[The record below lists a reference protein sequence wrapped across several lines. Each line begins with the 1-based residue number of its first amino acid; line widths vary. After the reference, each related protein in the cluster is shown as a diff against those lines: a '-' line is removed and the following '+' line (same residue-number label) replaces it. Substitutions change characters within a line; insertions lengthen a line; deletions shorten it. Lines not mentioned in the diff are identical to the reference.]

1 MAAEEHWNKL
11 KPWFSGREQ
20 SDGEQRM
27 YCPLCEDPTTSN
39 SPSASANRTTGLWKC
54 FSCNNGGG
62 IPKLVRSIAHG
73 ERQIKSD
80 KGSAK
85 YDPFPW
91 YDGDN
96 MADVSDLDE
105 HRERKAGNGHVE
117 RISEAKVLGYVEKLK
132 SLPERMAYLLDD
144 RGLTK
149 STLEK
154 FKVGYDAGRDRYTF
168 PVYDEE
174 GNLVNIRRYL
184 PGADKGNKMRNAQGH
199 GSPPRLYPM
208 QVLEG
213 EDEAWIIEGEIDAL
227 LNNQNGFP
235 TVTGTHGANTWEP
248 SWSDFFTG
256 KKTFLCYDNDKEG
269 RVGMRKAGRML
280 LRTAAEVWLVA
291 VPVEEEHG
299 DLADYWVTGG
309 TVADLKRAARQAERV
324 VPRTEQAEASSAPM
338 PVPVQVV
345 GSMDSST
352 NGKPLEMQVTI
363 TGKRN
368 PTYSVPYKALLECT
382 LDAGPKCK
390 TCPMFNEHE
399 GEVEVTIP
407 RTDVAT
413 LSKFIDASDT
423 QTLEHL
429 RKYIGA
435 VKCNRFER
443 TEVENQ
449 TIEELFVTG
458 SIDYRTDHEEA
469 DYTQRRIYNVG
480 GHDTKTNTV
489 AAVVGTTIPNHK
501 DRRNEFFSWDLKP
514 AVTSIDKFEM
524 TTELRKEL
532 LIFQPKKGQTPIE
545 RCRDIAKDLSDNVTG
560 ILGRERLHMCM
571 DLVWHSILHFTLD
584 DKIISRGWL
593 EFLSVGDTRTGKS
606 ETAIRLSNHYG
617 LGHVIGCEGATFA
630 GLVGAVKKVGNNDA
644 WTIQWGE
651 ITINDRRLVVLDE
664 ASGLSTDII
673 SQMSDI
679 RSRGMAQLTKAETAQ
694 TRARCR
700 LIWISNPRKGKF
712 IDEKKYEGID
722 IIEDL
727 IGNPED
733 IARFDFAMSVSQDD
747 VPNERIN
754 RPERRKVKHEFT
766 SDACR
771 DLILW
776 AWSRRPEQVIWDE
789 DAYRGIYKAAEWLGK
804 RYVDSPPLIQ
814 RTNVREKIARIA
826 VALAAR
832 TFSTD
837 ETGELVCVKLD
848 HVKGAMYFLDE
859 LYSYDNFGYFRLSQ
873 RSQRN
878 RRIAKRN
885 RDAIRKW
892 LESNPRL
899 LDFLINRRG
908 SFRAQDL
915 EEMAHMQR
923 EEANHVLG
931 KLTEARMIS
940 KSKSQILLEP
950 ELHSLLREM
959 EKK

>member
-1 MAAEEHWNKL
+1 MAAEDHWEKL
-11 KPWFSGREQ
+11 KPWLYGSEQ
-20 SDGEQRM
+20 ADGEHRM
-27 YCPLCEDPTTSN
+27 YCPLCEDPATSN
-39 SPSASANRTTGLWKC
+39 TPSASANHQTGLWHC

-62 IPKLVRSIAHG
+62 IPTLVRG
-73 ERQIKSD
+73 IKQGKREKKASKNAAD
-80 KGSAK
+80 

-96 MADVSDLDE
+96 MADVEDLDE
-105 HRERKAGNGHVE
+105 HRQRKASGQRVE
-117 RISEAKVLGYVEKLK
+117 RISEAKVLGYVAKLNA
-132 SLPERMAYLLDD
+132 LPERLMYLTEE

-149 STLEK
+149 ATLER
-154 FKVGYDAGRDRYTF
+154 FKVGYDTQRDRYTF
-168 PVYDEE
+168 PVYDED
-174 GNLVNIRRYL
+174 GSLVNIRRYL

-199 GSPPRLYPM
+199 GSPPRLYPV

-213 EDEAWIIEGEIDAL
+213 ADEAWITEGEIDSL
-227 LNNQNGFP
+227 LNIQNGFP

-248 SWSDFFTG
+248 SWSEFFEG
-256 KKTFLCYDNDKEG
+256 KRTYLCYDNDKEG
-269 RVGMRKAGRML
+269 RVGARRAGRLL
-280 LRTAAEVWLVA
+280 LRSAESVWMVA

-299 DLADYWVTGG
+299 DLADYWVNGG
-309 TVADLKRAARQAERV
+309 TRADLLRAAAKAEQV
-324 VPRTEQAEASSAPM
+324 VPRLDASLPSEGTPL

-345 GSMDSST
+345 GSMDSTT
-352 NGKPLEMQVTI
+352 NGKALEMQVTI

-368 PTYSVPYKALLECT
+368 PTYSVPHVASLECT
-382 LDAGPKCK
+382 MDAGPKCK
-390 TCPMFNEHE
+390 TCPMFIEHE

-407 RTDVAT
+407 KTDVST
-413 LSKFIDASDT
+413 LSKFIDANDM
-423 QTLEHL
+423 QTTELL

-435 VKCNRFER
+435 IKCNRFER
-443 TEVENQ
+443 KEVENQ
-449 TIEELFVTG
+449 SIEELFVTG
-458 SIDYRTDHEEA
+458 SIDRRNNHEEA
-469 DYTQRRIYNVG
+469 DYTQRRIYHIG

-489 AAVVGTTIPNHK
+489 ATVVGTTIPNHK
-501 DRRNEFFSWDLKP
+501 DRRNEFFAWNLYP
-514 AVTSIDKFEM
+514 AITSIDKFEM
-524 TTELRKEL
+524 TAELREQL
-532 LIFQPKKGQTPIE
+532 SIFQPRKGQTPIE

-560 ILGRERLHMCM
+560 ILGRERLHMSM

-606 ETAIRLSNHYG
+606 ETAIRLSDHYG

-630 GLVGAVKKVGNNDA
+630 GLVGAVKQIGDA

-700 LIWISNPRKGKF
+700 IIWISNARKGKF
-712 IDEKKYEGID
+712 VDEKKYDGID
-722 IIEDL
+722 LLEDL

-733 IARFDFAMSVSQDD
+733 IARFDFVMSVSQDD

-754 RPERRKVKHEFT
+754 RPDRKKIKHEFT
-766 SDACR
+766 SDLCR

-789 DAYRGIYKAAEWLGK
+789 DAYRGVYKAAEWLGK
-804 RYVDSPPLIQ
+804 RYADSPPLIQ
-814 RTNVREKIARIA
+814 RTNVREKVARIA

-837 ETGELVCVKLD
+837 ATGELVCVKLD

-859 LYSYDNFGYFRLSQ
+859 LYSYDNFGYLRLSQ
-873 RSQRN
+873 RVQRN
-878 RRIAKRN
+878 RRTAKRN
-885 RDAIRKW
+885 REAIKKW
-892 LESNPRL
+892 LQSNPRL
-899 LDFLINRRG
+899 LDFLIDRRG

-915 EEMAHMQR
+915 EEFAHMQR
-923 EEANHVLG
+923 DEVNHVLG
-931 KLTEARMIS
+931 KLAEAKMIS

-959 EKK
+959 EK